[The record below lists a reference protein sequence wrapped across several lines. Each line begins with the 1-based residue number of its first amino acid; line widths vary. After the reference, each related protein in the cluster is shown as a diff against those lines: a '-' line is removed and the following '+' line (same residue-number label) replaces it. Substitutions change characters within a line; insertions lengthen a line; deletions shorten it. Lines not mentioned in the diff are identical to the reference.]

1 MKPKLLSI
9 NQLYSSLWGV
19 FLRFPLAVITVIIA
33 AATSMYLIEQ
43 NYSDMKHMEP
53 WIKLLLTSSLALP
66 FFVAVTFIT
75 ETTDFDNGR
84 KKVFHVVALIIVFL
98 YFWHFDEKLHPFDY
112 LRTFVL
118 NIAIHLFVAYSPYL
132 KTYNENGFWQFNK
145 TLFLRFLLSALYSGV
160 LYSGLSIALL
170 AIDNLFDVKIN
181 EKVYFH
187 LWIFI
192 AVIFNSIFFLAGI
205 PQNVRELDADTSYP
219 KGLKVFTQFVLLPLV
234 TVYLLILYVYGFKI
248 LASWQLPRGWVSY
261 LVMCFSVA
269 GIFSLLMIHPVKD
282 NEQNKWMSIYSRWY
296 FRLLFPLLILLAV
309 AIYVRVDN
317 YGITE
322 NRYFLIAL
330 AIWLFFT
337 IVYFLFSKKK
347 IIQWIP
353 VSLSIVAVLSIFG
366 PWGAFAVS
374 ENSQVERLE
383 KLLSENNILQNG
395 KIVPAKDTI
404 SFKAEA
410 EIASI
415 IRYLDQSHG
424 YKKIQPWFEKDL
436 EKLFAEKDSVDEYV
450 YKPEIVLSE
459 MGLQNNYGWRESDEE
474 YYQKNFNYYAAQESN
489 IVISGYDEMTQIN
502 VYSFNNSLDE
512 TKYIYLSSDTLIF
525 VFNTDKDSYI
535 IKHNNGTKIAEFGMN
550 DFVKELKEKA
560 GSQRTAYDKNI
571 PEQYMY
577 KNIETDN
584 YRFKIFVRSIYGE
597 IKEEQI
603 KINGFDASLLIA
615 YPKDVRGN

>member
-9 NQLYSSLWGV
+9 NQIYSSLWGV
-19 FLRFPLAVITVIIA
+19 FLRFPLAVITVLVA
-33 AATSMYLIEQ
+33 AFVSMFLIEQ
-43 NYSDMKHMEP
+43 SYQDLKNMEA
-53 WIKLLLTSSLALP
+53 WIKLLFTLSLALP

-84 KKVFHVVALIIVFL
+84 KKVFHVVAFIIVFL
-98 YFWHFDEKLHPFDY
+98 YYWHFDEKLHPFDY

-187 LWIFI
+187 LWVFI
-192 AVIFNSIFFLAGI
+192 AIIFNSVFFLAGI
-205 PQNVRELDADTSYP
+205 PQNVRELDSDASYP

-234 TVYLLILYVYGFKI
+234 TVYLIILYIYGFKI
-248 LASWQLPRGWVSY
+248 LVSWELPRGWVSY

-282 NEQNKWMSIYSRWY
+282 NEQNKWMNIYARWY
-296 FRLLFPLLILLAV
+296 YRLLFPLLLLLAV
-309 AIYVRVDN
+309 AIYVRVEN

-330 AIWLFFT
+330 AVWLFAT
-337 IVYFLFSKKK
+337 IVYFLFSKTKR
-347 IIQWIP
+347 ILWIP
-353 VSLSIVAVLSIFG
+353 VTLSIVALLSIFG

-374 ENSQVERLE
+374 EKSQVGRLE
-383 KLLSENNILQNG
+383 KLLTENNILQNG
-395 KIVPAKDTI
+395 KIVPPKDTI
-404 SFKAEA
+404 SFFAEA

-424 YKKIQPWFEKDL
+424 YKKIQPWFENDL
-436 EKLFAEKDSVDEYV
+436 EKLFAEKDSIDKYV
-450 YKPEIVLSE
+450 YKPEIVLKE

-474 YYQKNFNYYAAQESN
+474 YYQKNFNYYASSESS
-489 IVISGYDEMTQIN
+489 ILVSEYDELTQIN
-502 VYSFNNSLDE
+502 VYTYNNLYEE
-512 TKYIYLSSDTLIF
+512 TKYIYLTSDTLQL

-535 IKHNNGTKIAEFGMN
+535 IKQNNGDIITEFGMN
-550 DFVKELKEKA
+550 DFVKNIKEKN
-560 GSQRTAYDKNI
+560 GSHRTAYDRNI
-571 PEQYMY
+571 PAQYMY
-577 KNIETDN
+577 KKIDTET

-597 IKEEQI
+597 IKDDKI

-615 YPKDVRGN
+615 YPKNAGRN

>member
-1 MKPKLLSI
+1 MKSKLLSI
-9 NQLYSSLWGV
+9 NQIYSSLWGV
-19 FLRFPLAVITVIIA
+19 IRRFPLAVITVIVA

-43 NYSDMKHMEP
+43 NYSDMKNMES

-75 ETTDFDNGR
+75 ETTDFDDGR
-84 KKVFHVVALIIVFL
+84 KKVFHVVAFIIVFL
-98 YFWHFDEKLHPFDY
+98 YYWHFDEKLHPFDY
-112 LRTFVL
+112 VRTFVL
-118 NIAIHLFVAYSPYL
+118 NIGLHLFVAYAPYL
-132 KTYNENGFWQFNK
+132 KSYNENGFWQFNK

-181 EKVYFH
+181 EKIYFH
-187 LWIFI
+187 LWVFI
-192 AVIFNSIFFLAGI
+192 ALVFNSIFFLSGL
-205 PQNVRELDADTSYP
+205 PQDIRELDRDTIYP

-282 NEQNKWMSIYSRWY
+282 DEQNKWMNIYSRWY
-296 FRLLFPLLILLAV
+296 YRLLFPLLILLAV

-330 AIWLFFT
+330 ALWLFVT

-347 IIQWIP
+347 NIQWIP
-353 VSLSIVAVLSIFG
+353 LSLSVVALLSVFG
-366 PWGAFAVS
+366 PWGAFSVS
-374 ENSQVERLE
+374 EKSQVGRLE
-383 KLLSENNILQNG
+383 KILSENNILQNG
-395 KIVPAKDTI
+395 KIVPVKDTI

-436 EKLFAEKDSVDEYV
+436 EALFAEKDSIDRYV
-450 YKPEIVLSE
+450 YKPEIVLKE
-459 MGLQNNYGWRESDEE
+459 MGLKNNYGWREGDEE
-474 YYQKNFNYYAAQESN
+474 YYQKNFNYYAAHESN
-489 IVISGYDEMTQIN
+489 IIIKGYDEMTQIN
-502 VYSFNNSLDE
+502 VYSYNNSNDE
-512 TKYIYLSSDTLIF
+512 IKYIYLSSDTLTFI
-525 VFNTDKDSYI
+525 FNTEKDSYI
-535 IKHNNGTKIAEFGMN
+535 IKTKDGNQISQFSMNSFVNEIRENVGVQRIAYEN
-550 DFVKELKEKA
+550 
-560 GSQRTAYDKNI
+560 NI
-571 PEQYMY
+571 PVKYMY
-577 KNIETDN
+577 KNIDTES
-584 YRFKIFVRSIYGE
+584 YRFKLFVRSIYGE
-597 IKEEQI
+597 NKQDTI

-615 YPKDVRGN
+615 YPEYAR

>member
-9 NQLYSSLWGV
+9 NQIYSSLWCV
-19 FLRFPLAVITVIIA
+19 ILRFPLAVITVLVA
-33 AATSMYLIEQ
+33 AFVSMFLIEQ
-43 NYSDMKHMEP
+43 SYQDLKNMEA
-53 WIKLLLTSSLALP
+53 WIKLLLTLSLALP
-66 FFVAVTFIT
+66 FFVGVTFIT
-75 ETTDFDNGR
+75 ETSDFDKGR
-84 KKVFHVVALIIVFL
+84 KKVFHIVALIIVFI
-98 YFWHFDEKLHPFDY
+98 YYWHFDEKLYLVDY

-118 NIAIHLFVAYSPYL
+118 NIAMHLFVAYSPYL

-187 LWIFI
+187 LWVFI
-192 AVIFNSIFFLAGI
+192 TIVFNTIFFLAGI
-205 PQNVRELDADTSYP
+205 PQNIRELDADTSYP

-248 LASWQLPRGWVSY
+248 LASWELPRGWVSY
-261 LVMCFSVA
+261 LVMCFSVV

-282 NEQNKWMSIYSRWY
+282 NEQNKWINIYARWY
-296 FRLLFPLLILLAV
+296 YRLLFPLLLLLAV
-309 AIYVRVDN
+309 AIYVRVEN

-330 AIWLFFT
+330 TVWLFAT
-337 IVYFLFSKKK
+337 IVYFLFSKTKR
-347 IIQWIP
+347 ILWIP
-353 VSLSIVAVLSIFG
+353 VTLSIVALLSIFG
-366 PWGAFAVS
+366 QWGAFAVS
-374 ENSQVERLE
+374 EKSQIGRLE
-383 KLLSENNILQNG
+383 KLLTENNILQNG

-404 SFKAEA
+404 SYTSEA

-415 IRYLDQSHG
+415 IRYLDQTHG
-424 YKKIQPWFEKDL
+424 YKKIQSWFENDL
-436 EKLFAEKDSVDEYV
+436 EKVFAEKDSIGTYF

-459 MGLQNNYGWRESDEE
+459 MGLQNNYGWRENDKE
-474 YYQKNFNYYAAQESN
+474 YYKKNFNYYTAYESN

-502 VYSFNNSLDE
+502 VYSYNNSLDE
-512 TKYIYLSSDTLIF
+512 TKNIYLSSDTLIL

-535 IKHNNGTKIAEFGMN
+535 IKDNNGTNIAEFGMN
-550 DFVKELKEKA
+550 DFVKNIKEKNSSHTVY
-560 GSQRTAYDKNI
+560 GRNI
-571 PEQYMY
+571 PSQYMY
-577 KNIETDN
+577 KKIDTET
-584 YRFKIFVRSIYGE
+584 YRFTIFVRSIYGE
-597 IKEEQI
+597 IKDDKI

-615 YPKDVRGN
+615 YPKNAGRN

>member
-9 NQLYSSLWGV
+9 NQLCSSLWGV

-33 AATSMYLIEQ
+33 AATSIYLIEQ
-43 NYSDMKHMEP
+43 NDSDMKHLEP

-75 ETTDFDNGR
+75 ETNDFDNSR

-98 YFWHFDEKLHPFDY
+98 YYWHFDEKLHPFDY

-118 NIAIHLFVAYSPYL
+118 NIALHLFVSYSPYL

-145 TLFLRFLLSALYSGV
+145 TLFLRFLLSILYSGV
-160 LYSGLSIALL
+160 LYSGLSIGFL
-170 AIDNLFDVKIN
+170 AIDILFDVKIN
-181 EKVYFH
+181 ENIYFH

-192 AVIFNSIFFLAGI
+192 AGIFNTIFFLAGI

-219 KGLKVFTQFVLLPLV
+219 KGLKVYTQFVLLPLV

-248 LASWQLPRGWVSY
+248 LASWQLPHGWVSY
-261 LVMCFSVA
+261 LVICFSVA

-296 FRLLFPLLILLAV
+296 FWLLFPLLILLAV

-330 AIWLFFT
+330 TIWLFFT

-347 IIQWIP
+347 NIQWIP

-415 IRYLDQSHG
+415 IRYFDQSHG
-424 YKKIQPWFEKDL
+424 YKKIQPWFDKDL
-436 EKLFAEKDSVDEYV
+436 EKLFADKDSVDEYV
-450 YKPEIVLSE
+450 YKPEIVLNE

-474 YYQKNFNYYAAQESN
+474 YYQKNFNYYAAHESN
-489 IVISGYDEMTQIN
+489 IIISGYDEMTQIN

-525 VFNTDKDSYI
+525 VFNTYKDSYI
-535 IKHNNGTKIAEFGMN
+535 IKDNNGTNIAEFGMN
-550 DFVKELKEKA
+550 DFVKEIKEKA
-560 GSQRTAYDKNI
+560 GLQRTAYDKNI
-571 PEQYMY
+571 PAQYMY

-603 KINGFDASLLIA
+603 KVNGFDASLLIA

>member
-9 NQLYSSLWGV
+9 NQIYSSLWGV
-19 FLRFPLAVITVIIA
+19 FLRFPLAVITVLVA
-33 AATSMYLIEQ
+33 AFVSMFLIEQ
-43 NYSDMKHMEP
+43 SYQDLKNMEA

-84 KKVFHVVALIIVFL
+84 KKVFHVVAFIIVFL
-98 YFWHFDEKLHPFDY
+98 YYWHFDDKLHPFDY

-170 AIDNLFDVKIN
+170 AVDNLFDVKIN

-187 LWIFI
+187 LWVFI
-192 AVIFNSIFFLAGI
+192 AIIFNSVFFLAGI
-205 PQNVRELDADTSYP
+205 PQNVRELDSDASYP

-248 LASWQLPRGWVSY
+248 LVSWELPRGWVSY

-282 NEQNKWMSIYSRWY
+282 NEQNKWINIYARWY
-296 FRLLFPLLILLAV
+296 YRLLFPLLLLLAV
-309 AIYVRVDN
+309 AIYVRVEN

-330 AIWLFFT
+330 AIWLFAT
-337 IVYFLFSKKK
+337 IMYFLFSKTKR
-347 IIQWIP
+347 IQWIP
-353 VSLSIVAVLSIFG
+353 VTLSIVALLSIFG

-374 ENSQVERLE
+374 EKSQVGRLE
-383 KLLSENNILQNG
+383 KLLTENNILQNG
-395 KIVPAKDTI
+395 KIVPVKDTI
-404 SFKAEA
+404 SFFAEA

-424 YKKIQPWFEKDL
+424 YKKIQPWFENDL
-436 EKLFAEKDSVDEYV
+436 EKLFAEKDSIDKYV
-450 YKPEIVLSE
+450 YKPEIVLKE

-474 YYQKNFNYYAAQESN
+474 YYQKNFNYYATTESS
-489 IVISGYDEMTQIN
+489 ILVSDYDELTQIN
-502 VYSFNNSLDE
+502 VYSYNNLNEE
-512 TKYIYLSSDTLIF
+512 TKYIYLTSDTLLL
-525 VFNTDKDSYI
+525 VFNTDKDNYI
-535 IKHNNGTKIAEFGMN
+535 IQRNNGDIITEFGMN
-550 DFVKELKEKA
+550 DFVKNIKEKN
-560 GSQRTAYDKNI
+560 GNHRTAYNRNI
-571 PEQYMY
+571 PAQYMY
-577 KNIETDN
+577 KKIDTET

-597 IKEEQI
+597 IKDDKI

-615 YPKDVRGN
+615 YPKNAGRN